1 MYRIERFANSI
12 VVICAWIATAAVAS
26 DFDCVIHPRQVLE
39 IRSPL
44 EGLLER
50 VTVDRGD
57 KVRKGQELAF
67 IDTSVERVLLESAKF
82 RSNLEGASR
91 AGQSKLEL
99 STRRLERVQD
109 LSSKDFVSRQ
119 TQDEAKSEKE
129 LAEAELQEARENR
142 SLAEIEY
149 RRQLTLIRLKAIR
162 SPINGVVMERVLNV
176 GELAEAGVGR
186 KPILRLAEIET
197 LYVEALLP
205 AETYRQIKIGGVGT
219 VSAQLAGIGDQ
230 RATVTVVDRV
240 LDAGSGTFGV
250 RLELPNKDG
259 QLPAGVRCTVSFA
272 GVQVGGS
279 TRSGDQARDDAT
291 TRPIAPRAVPRPAIS
306 K

>member
-1 MYRIERFANSI
+1 MYRIRRFSSSV
-12 VVICAWIATAAVAS
+12 VVICAWMGTAAVAS

-39 IRSPL
+39 LRSPI

-57 KVRKGQELAF
+57 NVRKGQELAF
-67 IDTSVERVLLESAKF
+67 IDASVERVLLESAKF

-91 AGQSKLEL
+91 AGQSKLQL
-99 STRRLERVQD
+99 STRRLERVQN
-109 LSSKDFVSRQ
+109 LSSKDFVSHQ
-119 TQDEAKSEKE
+119 AQDEAKSEKE

-142 SLAEIEY
+142 KLAEIEY
-149 RRQLTLIRLKAIR
+149 RRQLAMIRLKAIR

-176 GELAEAGVGR
+176 GELVEAGVVR
-186 KPILRLAEIET
+186 KPILRLAEIDT

-205 AETYRQIKIGGVGT
+205 SETYRQIKVGSVGT
-219 VSAQLAGIGDQ
+219 VSPQMAGIGDQ

-259 QLPAGVRCTVSFA
+259 RLPAGMRCTVNFA
-272 GVQVGGS
+272 GVQVGAA
-279 TRSGDQARDDAT
+279 TPHLGDQGRAV
-291 TRPIAPRAVPRPAIS
+291 APRAVARPAVL